1 MKKMQLFLLAAML
14 VAVGSAFT
22 TAPKTKL
29 DPLYKAIYSGGGFSW
44 ALVSGTEG
52 TCDTNPSDFCK
63 ARFASTP
70 TDNQIP
76 TAEELVMKGDYVE
89 P

>member
-22 TAPKTKL
+22 TAPKPTL
-29 DPLYKAIYSGGGFSW
+29 DPLYKAVYTGSNFDWVAISS
-44 ALVSGTEG
+44 EG
-52 TCDTNPSDFCK
+52 TCLDNPAHYCE

-70 TDNQIP
+70 SANQVP
-76 TAEELVMKGDYVE
+76 TSTELVSMGDIQ
-89 P
+89 